1 MIYIMT
7 GGTLQYTIRP
17 YDTIWMLAQVFNTT
31 PDAIMQLN
39 PGINPTNLQVGQV
52 ITIAPGY
59 QSFPLTPSG
68 QLMGESSEMDFMDDM
83 DDMFDEMIGSELMDL
98 VNFFRML
105 WEQHITW
112 TSNVMDAIIF
122 ELPLQEQVTQRLL
135 RNAQDFAN
143 ALMPFY
149 GEEAAQAFADLFT
162 QHITIAAEVIQAAK
176 AGDTDA
182 LTETNT
188 RWYQNADQIAAF
200 LANINP
206 NWSEEDWSA
215 MLEEHLNLLS
225 QRVNDMVMQNYEEAV
240 NIYDDIQLQAL
251 EMADMMAEGIYM
263 QFPM

>member
-1 MIYIMT
+1 MT

-17 YDTIWMLAQVFNTT
+17 YDTIWMLAQIFNTT
-31 PDAIMQLN
+31 PDSIMQLN

-59 QSFPLTPSG
+59 QSFPLTPNADIF
-68 QLMGESSEMDFMDDM
+68 GEESEMEFMDSMDDM
-83 DDMFDEMIGSELMDL
+83 MDGVLNSGLMDL

-122 ELPLQEQVTQRLL
+122 DMPMQEQATQRLL

-149 GEEAAQAFADLFT
+149 GQQAAQEFANLFT

-176 AGDTDA
+176 AGDTNA
-182 LTETNT
+182 LNEAST

-200 LANINP
+200 LASLNP
-206 NWSEEDWSA
+206 NWSEDDWGA
-215 MLEEHLNLLS
+215 MLEEHLDLLS
-225 QRVNDMVMQNYEEAV
+225 QRVNNMVMQNFEEAI
-240 NIYDDIQLQAL
+240 NIYDDIELQAL
-251 EMADMMAEGIYM
+251 EIADMMAEGIFM
-263 QFPM
+263 QFPE